1 MSKNY
6 IIWKAIDVDQIE
18 NIKHLIEV
26 GEWHPGYKTFPNMDP
41 ITGISM
47 ASNKEYSQSNHNYQ
61 IVAKIV
67 YDAMDKSEDF
77 DIFCFPKTSSPILI
91 SKYDV
96 GEKMSIHEDNPKN
109 GDFSTTLFLNDPST
123 YEGGELCLYINGK
136 EEKIK
141 LDAGYAITYETGI
154 PHRVNR
160 LENGQRLVIALWSK
174 SYTIDPLHRDILNDI
189 FKLEKMIQDDDQV
202 YSDFELYLNSP
213 RKIIKSIKNKI
224 LRKYQLSS

>member
-18 NIKHLIEV
+18 NIKRLIEV
-26 GEWHPGYKTFPNMDP
+26 GEWYPGYKTFKNMDP
-41 ITGISM
+41 TTGISM
-47 ASNKEYSQSNHNYQ
+47 ASNKEYNQTNQNYP
-61 IVAKIV
+61 IVAGIV
-67 YDAMDKSEDF
+67 YDAMDESEKF
-77 DIFCFPKTSSPILI
+77 SNFCFPKTSSPILI

-96 GEKMSIHEDNPKN
+96 GEQMSIHEDNPKN
-109 GDFSTTLFLNDPST
+109 GDFSTTIFLNDPST

-141 LDAGYAITYETGI
+141 LGAGYAITYETGI

-174 SYTIDPLHRDILNDI
+174 STTIDSLHRDILNDI
-189 FKLEKMIQDDDQV
+189 FKLETLIPDDTQV
-202 YSDFELYLNSP
+202 YSDFESYLNSP